1 MHTNN
6 VTDLSAIITDKNK
19 KTTSTGAER
28 RKKRP
33 APLPPNCQEK
43 QGMTDDHASEERTPN
58 VISKYV
64 DQSICVNVTETT
76 VKAPA
81 NVQVLLKLA
90 GEGLLKIVIKI
101 ENGYPQSSSSTIG

>member
-6 VTDLSAIITDKNK
+6 VSDLSAIITDKK
-19 KTTSTGAER
+19 AVSVDAER

-43 QGMTDDHASEERTPN
+43 QGMTDDHASAERTPN
-58 VISKYV
+58 VTSKYV
-64 DQSICVNVTETT
+64 DQSICVNVTETA

-90 GEGLLKIVIKI
+90 GEELLKIVIKF
-101 ENGYPQSSSSTIG
+101 ENEYPQSSSSTI

>member
-6 VTDLSAIITDKNK
+6 VSDLSAIITDK

-33 APLPPNCQEK
+33 APLSPNCQAK
-43 QGMTDDHASEERTPN
+43 QGMADHYASEERTPN
-58 VISKYV
+58 VTAKYV
-64 DQSICVNVTETT
+64 GQSICVNVTETA
-76 VKAPA
+76 VKVRP

-90 GEGLLKIVIKI
+90 DEELLQIVIKI
-101 ENGYPQSSSSTIG
+101 ESECPQLSSSTI